1 MKKSLAAK
9 QTALDK
15 LRKEKEELWAIVNTD
30 KYKSIHT
37 IETDQKKSSQQVKA
51 LEDQLV
57 LLGQK
62 LIEETSVKDDLQGKV
77 KEVEYEVK
85 MLRERDTARER
96 LVQTLETRT
105 RQYQE

>member
-1 MKKSLAAK
+1 VLTNELVNVNRELTKSRAEARAATEASKKSEKENLEMKKSLAAK

-37 IETDQKKSSQQVKA
+37 IEIDQKKSSQQVKA

-57 LLGQK
+57 
-62 LIEETSVKDDLQGKV
+62 
-77 KEVEYEVK
+77 
-85 MLRERDTARER
+85 
-96 LVQTLETRT
+96 
-105 RQYQE
+105 